1 MNNGTGQTVAE
12 QPIIEEGSALE
23 GLLQEGARRMLMQ
36 AVEAEVEAYIEK
48 HAEIRDED
56 GHRLVVRNGHLP
68 ERELV
73 TGIGPVPIKQPRVR
87 DKRPGEKFSSKILP
101 PFMRRVPSIDALI
114 PCLYLKG
121 ISTGDFGEALEA
133 ILGPQA
139 KGLSATNIVRLKE
152 GWKQD
157 YDTWRQRDLSEKNYV
172 YIWVDGIH
180 FNVRLDDE
188 RSCILVIIGATK
200 DGKKELLAVSDGY
213 RESKDSWLEILRE
226 IKARGLKTLPKV
238 ATGDGALG
246 FWAAAAEEFP
256 STRRQRC
263 WVHKTANILDK
274 MPKGVQSRA
283 KARIHDM
290 YQAETKEDALKAYDA
305 FLADYQAKY
314 PRACEC
320 LEKDK
325 DDLFTFYDFPAEH
338 WIHLRTTNPIESTFS
353 TVRLRT
359 TRTKGCGSR
368 IATLTMVYKLA
379 EQAQKHWRR
388 LNKHEYVALVLQGVR
403 FVDGIMAKAA

>member
-1 MNNGTGQTVAE
+1 MKKDTQLAE
-12 QPIIEEGSALE
+12 AKQQSSTFDSALE
-23 GLLQEGARRMLMQ
+23 EVLRTGARQMLQ
-36 AVEAEVEAYIEK
+36 LAIEHEVADYIEQHK
-48 HAEIRDED
+48 ELRDEN
-56 GHRLVVRNGHLP
+56 GRRLVVRNGHQQQ
-68 ERELV
+68 RDLV
-73 TGIGPVPIKQPRVR
+73 TGIGPVTVRQPRVN
-87 DKRPGEKFSSKILP
+87 DKRQDETFTSKILP

-152 GWKQD
+152 CWKQD
-157 YDTWRQRDLSEKNYV
+157 YDAWRREDLSDKHYV

-188 RSCILVIIGATK
+188 RSCVLVIIGATK
-200 DGKKELLAVSDGY
+200 DGKKELLSVSDGY
-213 RESKDSWLEILRE
+213 RESKLAWQEILRDL
-226 IKARGLKTLPKV
+226 KNRGLEKLPAL

-274 MPKGVQSRA
+274 MPKGVQSKA
-283 KARIHDM
+283 KTRIHDM
-290 YQAETKEDALKAYDA
+290 YMADTKANALKAYDE
-305 FLADYQAKY
+305 FLALYEAKY
-314 PRACEC
+314 PKACEC
-320 LEKDK
+320 LSKDK
-325 DDLFTFYDFPAEH
+325 EDLFTFYDFPAEH
-338 WIHLRTTNPIESTFS
+338 WIHIRTTNPIESTFA

-359 TRTKGCGSR
+359 KRTKGCGSR
-368 IATLTMVYKLA
+368 TATLTMVYKLV
-379 EQAQKHWRR
+379 EQAEKHWRK
-388 LNKHEYVALVLQGVR
+388 LNAHKLILKLLTGAT
-403 FVDGIMAKAA
+403 FTDGILDKAA